1 MKNFF
6 LIGHFN
12 ILILN
17 KLNPTPLWL
26 SGRATFNAI

>member
-6 LIGHFN
+6 LKGNFN
-12 ILILN
+12 IVILN
-17 KLNPTPLWL
+17 KLNLTPLWL

>member
-6 LIGHFN
+6 LKGHFN
-12 ILILN
+12 IVILN
-17 KLNPTPLWL
+17 KLIFTPLWL